1 MEYSS
6 LAIGME
12 ACQLPSWASSVSEL
26 SEGDSETESS
36 VIITPDRDIRD
47 GRQSQR
53 LDIQDIVRWQYN
65 LVSLVKHMF
74 HRLYFSNRLPSNLNV
89 WL

>member
-1 MEYSS
+1 M
-6 LAIGME
+6 
-12 ACQLPSWASSVSEL
+12 PSWASSVSEL
-26 SEGDSETESS
+26 SEGDSEAESS

-53 LDIQDIVRWQYN
+53 LDIQDIVRWQSN
-65 LVSLVKHMF
+65 LVSLVKNMF

>member
-1 MEYSS
+1 M
-6 LAIGME
+6 
-12 ACQLPSWASSVSEL
+12 PSWASSVSEL

-53 LDIQDIVRWQYN
+53 LDIQDIVR
-65 LVSLVKHMF
+65 
-74 HRLYFSNRLPSNLNV
+74 
-89 WL
+89 